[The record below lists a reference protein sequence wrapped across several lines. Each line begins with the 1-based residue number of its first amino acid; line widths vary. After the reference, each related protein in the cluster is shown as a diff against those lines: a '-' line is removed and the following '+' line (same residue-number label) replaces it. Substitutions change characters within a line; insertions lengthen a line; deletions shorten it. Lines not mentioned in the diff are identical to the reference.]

1 MAQASSAANN
11 QISSSGGIGL
21 TSEGIMGIAVVIGAI
36 ALLGFVLW
44 FAFKKG
50 K

>member
-1 MAQASSAANN
+1 MAQSSSTAQNGFN
-11 QISSSGGIGL
+11 SSGGIGL
-21 TSEGIMGIAVVIGAI
+21 TSSGIMEIAAVVGAI